1 MKNLKYFIKL
11 FIFWLFYFF
20 INRLFFIA
28 NYFDEFSQLPTSD
41 LAQIVPK
48 SIGLD
53 ISFVAYLSAI
63 ITLFLFFN
71 THIVST
77 RFNSFISR
85 LIYFINAF
93 FIVVSALIIGGEISL
108 YAEWGTKLNFKA
120 VSHLT
125 NPTEVLA
132 TATFSNYITML
143 IAIFI
148 AVVYVKIYEAFVH
161 KDFLSEKYHLKD
173 LVFNLIKLP
182 IVLGI
187 LLLLIRG
194 GWQEIPINLSDAYFS
209 RNIIANDVAVNSNWN
224 LIQNLLK
231 NKSNFN
237 GNPYEKYSKEEVE
250 KYIIE
255 LQQKNDSVTYV
266 LNTKTPNIV
275 FVLLESWSA
284 DNVESLG
291 GLKGITPNFKEL
303 EKEGLLFTEFY
314 SNGWTSD
321 QAMSSIFSSFPV
333 FPYVSIINQT
343 DKARKLPSLNKSL
356 KEYHSSY
363 FFGGQLT
370 YGNIKGYLLSQGFD
384 LVKDGDSF
392 SHLPSGSLGAHDE
405 YMFSEFKNELSKL
418 PQPFMSALFT
428 ISSHSPY
435 DFPAQ
440 HKLSF
445 DSKEDKYVNSVA
457 YTDKCLGDFMI
468 SIKDEDWYPNTLFVI
483 VADHSHNSPMNRR
496 VAQREKFHIPMLWYG
511 EALNIEF
518 RGRKWDM
525 VSSHIDITPTILSQ
539 LDIELENDYSGF
551 DALNRNNIGF
561 APYSFI
567 RGYGMVKKN
576 SNYAYSINYN
586 RALEENYSDSSA
598 IIKNE
603 SEMFLQYSFQKYLN
617 Y

>member
-1 MKNLKYFIKL
+1 
-11 FIFWLFYFF
+11 
-20 INRLFFIA
+20 
-28 NYFDEFSQLPTSD
+28 
-41 LAQIVPK
+41 
-48 SIGLD
+48 
-53 ISFVAYLSAI
+53 
-63 ITLFLFFN
+63 
-71 THIVST
+71 
-77 RFNSFISR
+77 
-85 LIYFINAF
+85 
-93 FIVVSALIIGGEISL
+93 
-108 YAEWGTKLNFKA
+108 
-120 VSHLT
+120 
-125 NPTEVLA
+125 
-132 TATFSNYITML
+132 
-143 IAIFI
+143 
-148 AVVYVKIYEAFVH
+148 
-161 KDFLSEKYHLKD
+161 
-173 LVFNLIKLP
+173 
-182 IVLGI
+182 
-187 LLLLIRG
+187 
-194 GWQEIPINLSDAYFS
+194 
-209 RNIIANDVAVNSNWN
+209 
-224 LIQNLLK
+224 
-231 NKSNFN
+231 
-237 GNPYEKYSKEEVE
+237 
-250 KYIIE
+250 
-255 LQQKNDSVTYV
+255 
-266 LNTKTPNIV
+266 
-275 FVLLESWSA
+275 
-284 DNVESLG
+284 
-291 GLKGITPNFKEL
+291 
-303 EKEGLLFTEFY
+303 
-314 SNGWTSD
+314 
-321 QAMSSIFSSFPV
+321 
-333 FPYVSIINQT
+333 
-343 DKARKLPSLNKSL
+343 
-356 KEYHSSY
+356 
-363 FFGGQLT
+363 
-370 YGNIKGYLLSQGFD
+370 
-384 LVKDGDSF
+384 
-392 SHLPSGSLGAHDE
+392 
-405 YMFSEFKNELSKL
+405 
-418 PQPFMSALFT
+418 MSALFT